1 MFLVSCCLALCPMGP
16 WQAFRFLSF
25 CRAAA
30 SLSNDHFLQFFWP
43 SDNVSHVHVPFRY
56 DEPNPPILPYSLP
69 LYLAVSSLSI
79 SLSNPRTTVDTI
91 LSFIVPLSNDKT
103 GNDIDTILVSVRYY
117 RLSYRCRTI
126 KQETISIRYST
137 LTIMSISYDSN
148 PPVLTHI

>member
-1 MFLVSCCLALCPMGP
+1 MGP

-103 GNDIDTILVSVRYY
+103 GNYIDTIFNANNHEHIIRFQPARINTYIGIYKYYYVILARERHVQVYLRVSYLDLHR
-117 RLSYRCRTI
+117 
-126 KQETISIRYST
+126 
-137 LTIMSISYDSN
+137 
-148 PPVLTHI
+148 